1 MGRKRKPRGKA
12 REPITISLERDLIIE
27 FDKTLGDRSRSRT
40 IESMIKSYLRD
51 SQAKLEGLY
60 PHHYECLDCHRQFTI
75 PKFRDP
81 DIMVCSGSRGCGNVN
96 IKYHGL
102 YYGDEEE

>member
-51 SQAKLEGLY
+51 SQNKLEGLY
-60 PHHYECLDCHRQFTI
+60 PHHYECLDCNREFTI
-75 PKFRDP
+75 KRFRDP
-81 DIMVCSGSRGCGNVN
+81 SIMACSGSRGCGS
-96 IKYHGL
+96 IKMKYHGL
-102 YYGDEEE
+102 YYGDDEE

>member
-51 SQAKLEGLY
+51 SQVKLDGLY
-60 PHHYECLDCHRQFTI
+60 PYHYHCRSCDREWTQTRFV
-75 PKFRDP
+75 DP
-81 DIMVCSGSRGCGNVN
+81 YLVVCTGVRGCGSTEVR
-96 IKYHGL
+96 YLGL
-102 YYGDEEE
+102 YYGDDEE